1 MIMRVGA
8 CIAVVRVLN
17 SAKWHKRHSSIWDSS
32 VKLTLADLETD
43 FFPDAPRPP
52 FPPFPPFPAP
62 FADILIVGC
71 VWVLVVR
78 WCVQCCVWSSKVSCP
93 RLSLLKN
100 EKKGWPANLF
110 IFFKPFCKAFGPT
123 NSHSTPGQHIIYNN
137 NQSQQPT
144 IKMAK
149 TPSVGKK
156 AVSDYIFNN
165 MRECKVI
172 AMSIT
177 LPLHSQSYFHSL
189 TN

>member
-71 VWVLVVR
+71 VWVWLLDGVYFG
-78 WCVQCCVWSSKVSCP
+78 WSSKVSCP

-110 IFFKPFCKAFGPT
+110 IFSNLFARHLDRRIHTAHQDNTPSPT
-123 NSHSTPGQHIIYNN
+123 TTNPN
-137 NQSQQPT
+137 NQLSKWPRHL
-144 IKMAK
+144 
-149 TPSVGKK
+149 PSERK
-156 AVSDYIFNN
+156 
-165 MRECKVI
+165 
-172 AMSIT
+172 
-177 LPLHSQSYFHSL
+177 Q
-189 TN
+189 